1 MQQQAHLITVEV
13 LRRKGRPLGKVSNE
27 QLEAYIEEVEQLYIK
42 PTLGD
47 KLFLDLLFKNYDG
60 ADSRYNTLLDGGTY
74 REEEKECGCF
84 KEARK
89 EVENEE
95 AEDEEAEDE
104 MPPDTRYLTGLRTAI
119 SYFVYAQNIMT
130 GDFQSTRYGM
140 VMKENDYSSHLSNKD
155 RSDAYNNA
163 LEVANNYLRE
173 CVQYCKKVGLIKT
186 SRRSSY
192 GSGSIRI
199 RKIG

>member
-13 LRRKGRPLGKVSNE
+13 LRSKGRPLGRVSNE

-47 KLFLDLLFKNYDG
+47 KLFLTLLFQDYDES
-60 ADSRYNTLLDGGTY
+60 DLRYGTLLDGGTY
-74 REEEKECGCF
+74 REEEKGCGCSSVP
-84 KEARK
+84 E
-89 EVENEE
+89 EVEENEE
-95 AEDEEAEDE
+95 EEL
-104 MPPDTRYLTGLRTAI
+104 PGTRYLTGLRTAI

-140 VMKENDYSSHLSNKD
+140 VVKENDYSSHLSSKD

>member
-1 MQQQAHLITVEV
+1 MQQLVHLITPEI
-13 LRRKGRPLGKVSNE
+13 LRKKGRPIGKVSNE
-27 QLEAYIEEVEQLYIK
+27 QLEAYIAEVEQLFIK

-47 KLFLDLLFKNYDG
+47 ELFLALLYENYD
-60 ADSRYNTLLDGGTY
+60 ATDTRYRILLDGGTY
-74 REEEKECGCF
+74 REEKKVCGCA
-84 KEARK
+84 ETN
-89 EVENEE
+89 VIEE
-95 AEDEEAEDE
+95 TEDDEEEDIL
-104 MPPDTRYLTGLRTAI
+104 PDTRQIMGLRAAI

-140 VMKENDYSSHLSNKD
+140 VMKENEYSSHLSSKD

-173 CVQYCKKVGLIKT
+173 CVAYCKNVGLIKT
-186 SRRSSY
+186 SRRAY
-192 GSGSIRI
+192 GAGSVRI

>member
-13 LRRKGRPLGKVSNE
+13 LRSKGRPLGRVSNE

-47 KLFLDLLFKNYDG
+47 KLFLTLLFQDYDES
-60 ADSRYNTLLDGGTY
+60 DLRYGTLLDGGTY
-74 REEEKECGCF
+74 REEEKGCGCSSVP
-84 KEARK
+84 E
-89 EVENEE
+89 EVEENEE
-95 AEDEEAEDE
+95 EELS
-104 MPPDTRYLTGLRTAI
+104 DTRYLTGLRTAI

-140 VMKENDYSSHLSNKD
+140 VVKENDYSSHLSSKD

>member
-1 MQQQAHLITVEV
+1 MEV

-27 QLEAYIEEVEQLYIK
+27 QLAAYIEEVEQLYIK
-42 PTLGD
+42 PSLGD
-47 KLFLDLLFKNYDG
+47 ELFLALLFRDYD
-60 ADSRYNTLLDGGTY
+60 ASDKRYNILLDGGTY
-74 REEEKECGCF
+74 REEKKTCGCP
-84 KEARK
+84 ES
-89 EVENEE
+89 VEETE
-95 AEDEEAEDE
+95 DDEENAL
-104 MPPDTRYLTGLRTAI
+104 PDTKYLMGLRTAI

-140 VMKENDYSSHLSNKD
+140 VVKENEFSSHLSSKD

-173 CVQYCKKVGLIKT
+173 CVVYCKNVGLIKRA
-186 SRRSSY
+186 RRAY
-192 GSGSIRI
+192 GSGSVCI